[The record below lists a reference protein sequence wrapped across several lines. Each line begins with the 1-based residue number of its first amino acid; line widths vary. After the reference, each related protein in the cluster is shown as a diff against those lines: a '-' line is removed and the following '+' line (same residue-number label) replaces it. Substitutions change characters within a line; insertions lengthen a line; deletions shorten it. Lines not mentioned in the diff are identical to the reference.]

1 MCAESEIILSEIVKT
16 KEKNPLVSVVIPVYN
31 SANFLAEA
39 MDSLVNQTLKD
50 IEIICVYDKSDD
62 NSLEI
67 LKSYAQKDNRVRI
80 IENEEKRGIGFA
92 LNLGLDAAN
101 GKYIAR
107 MDADDISVLSR
118 LQVQYEYMEKNPDID
133 ICGSFIKKFGAS
145 SRIVRVP
152 QKHKQIKTKMMFS
165 CCVMHPTAIFRKAAL
180 EKHNVRYNEE
190 YRICEDYDLWA
201 RCMEYCKF
209 HNIPK
214 VLLYY
219 RVHNENTSNTHKDSV
234 MELTLDI
241 TKRQFEKY
249 FGSNISVEDIES
261 FLNNES
267 FDTQKI
273 YALYKF
279 MLDNAA
285 AQNLDRTI
293 FKRFLTKK
301 VIKKLRNCFKKDKTL
316 FSLLQMFRYNLF
328 SALFYTLTHFYRIK
342 RLK

>member
-1 MCAESEIILSEIVKT
+1 
-16 KEKNPLVSVVIPVYN
+16 
-31 SANFLAEA
+31 
-39 MDSLVNQTLKD
+39 
-50 IEIICVYDKSDD
+50 
-62 NSLEI
+62 
-67 LKSYAQKDNRVRI
+67 
-80 IENEEKRGIGFA
+80 
-92 LNLGLDAAN
+92 
-101 GKYIAR
+101 

-180 EKHNVRYNEE
+180 EKHNIRYNEE

-267 FDTQKI
+267 FDTQK
-273 YALYKF
+273 F
-279 MLDNAA
+279 MRYISLC
-285 AQNLDRTI
+285 
-293 FKRFLTKK
+293 LTMP
-301 VIKKLRNCFKKDKTL
+301 LRKILTERYLKD
-316 FSLLQMFRYNLF
+316 F
-328 SALFYTLTHFYRIK
+328 
-342 RLK
+342 